1 MDVRRWFLHTPPR
14 VGLALT
20 GLVGLLMRDMALT
33 HDEVVGLIDG
43 LLTSEEPP
51 TGTTRLSDW
60 LAENGDGLGRRYV
73 SELRRN
79 FPARRN
85 G

>member
-1 MDVRRWFLHTPPR
+1 M
-14 VGLALT
+14 GLALT
-20 GLVGLLMRDMALT
+20 GLVGLLMRDMVLT
-33 HDEVVGLIDG
+33 NDEVVGLIAG
-43 LLTSEEPP
+43 LLTSGDPP

-79 FPARRN
+79 YR